1 MKIKS
6 KIPKNVDPIK
16 LADKIKNALVGLEG
30 YGGGHDYACGTCV
43 KDKDFNVFLERF
55 KSELK

>member
-16 LADKIKNALVGLEG
+16 LADKIKNNL
-30 YGGGHDYACGTCV
+30 T
-43 KDKDFNVFLERF
+43 KDWINRR
-55 KSELK
+55 SHLKFPRDRQF